1 MLIIICLT
9 SLIINAQES
18 TQKRTLVNQL
28 IDKDKSDSAI
38 IILKQILNDS
48 PKDSIEHQGRV
59 LHQIGKILSF
69 NGQPKEAFQYLEQ
82 AKKKYRIAQNQYLE
96 TRILQSYGQVY
107 ADLGNLDSAI
117 IVIQQALNYW
127 KKNRDT
133 TRIMGSLLDLGLY
146 YYDNNNPT
154 KALDCY
160 IELVSLPYRQDLIQK
175 AKAYNQM
182 GNIWSTELGNEKK
195 ALEYYL
201 KSLEIKLGLE
211 GDYKNSITA
220 SYNNIGLSYK
230 ILNKLDSAAYY
241 YQKAIQTGK
250 SARAWSRLIE
260 PLNNLANIYKRQ
272 NNFAKAEQTLLEA
285 EQYLIYG
292 SLNNKVTIYTSLGIL
307 FNQKKEYARAL
318 TYLLQASEW
327 ADKSGNYI
335 DMADVQEFL
344 IETYWGL
351 GQTENAQNSLDKLL
365 DLKDS
370 ITTIKLKTSV
380 ADMMVKYE
388 TNEKEKELLLNK
400 QLLLEKDIKS
410 QQTFLWFM
418 VIFICLIISIFI
430 IFMKFR
436 AKQAQVK
443 QAALELSLQE
453 QKARNKVQE
462 ERLRISRE
470 LHDNIGSHLT
480 LINALTEEC
489 DESNSRIKKVR
500 NHIQLSMK
508 ELRKTVWLLNK
519 ESNSLEEI
527 EIRLRDFLSNLEEH
541 GKIIQIE
548 TKGNAKV
555 ILNDIQTT
563 HLFRTIQE
571 AVNNALKY
579 ADCSLISITLNN
591 EIENQ
596 LEFLIEDNGKGFL
609 QENMNSGN
617 GVINM
622 QYRMEQV
629 KGHLQI
635 ESNPNNGTRIFG
647 GFPLK

>member
-1 MLIIICLT
+1 LLIIICLT

-28 IDKDKSDSAI
+28 IDEDKSDSAI

-318 TYLLQASEW
+318 TYLLQAAEW

-370 ITTIKLKTSV
+370 ITTIKLNTSV